1 MDRLP
6 FEPQHKNDFFSRSRE
21 PDLHSAPIRHPEP
34 VQLPQA
40 EEQDTQISGF
50 DQAEKPTPVDNAS
63 HIDIQPVLT
72 RSLSSESAHTMK
84 PEERRGDTVQSI
96 AKASARPPESTKEVV
111 EEKPRKESFQGFKAP
126 ELLKPEK
133 PFKPKSET
141 RWGPRPGSRS
151 REEGMDRPIRRSGP
165 IKKPILRDM
174 KEERELRKE
183 REEER
188 FGPEKT
194 SKHEKVERKP
204 LPAQPASIPPHSVSK
219 SEQDKQLLE
228 TAPVPKA
235 QSVTTLLSE
244 KPIESTSSE
253 IPPKPVSQPAPPSQP
268 SKEEKIVRVVNK
280 DNKEPPSDKPKTDQ
294 KPSVISQTSSLT
306 IPHRKEPM
314 LPPKAYRK
322 EARDRDWF
330 PEQGYRGR
338 GRGEYYSRGRSYR
351 GSYGGRGR
359 GGRGQSRD
367 YPHYRDTKPRNEQ
380 VPPGAVRR
388 RDESETRSE
397 SSDFEVMPKRLRQ
410 RGSETDSDS
419 EGRESASDTPLSDK
433 ESSSRIKPRRD
444 DRSEIKRAPKSVT
457 ALKSEPG
464 PLRTDSRPPERHF
477 PREDDSRTR
486 PGFLPKGEPSRR
498 GRGAGSF
505 RRGGRDPGMRTSRPP
520 PPRRSN
526 YRDNQWMPRQQ
537 EPRAPPPPRL
547 DEGEHKQEH
556 SSLPPGDRRPFI
568 KFERKFDPSRDR
580 PRRQRPTRPP
590 RQDKPPRFRR
600 LKEREKEDA
609 GGKPVEATGSS
620 NQGVPVSGTVHELAS
635 DFSGNK
641 TPDLSNH
648 NSSDQAN
655 EEWETA
661 SESSDFNE
669 RRERDERKAATSTS
683 IQLPASN
690 KASDGLAQ
698 SPPKRESAKRS
709 FSSQRP
715 GMDRQNRRGNSG
727 PPKPSRH
734 YSGPRNERR
743 SGNSLQRGK
752 RG

>member
-1 MDRLP
+1 MDRNP
-6 FEPQHKNDFFSRSRE
+6 FESQHKTDFFSRSRE
-21 PDLHSAPIRHPEP
+21 PDIHSAPVRHPEP
-34 VQLPQA
+34 IQLPQA
-40 EEQDTQISGF
+40 EEQDTRISGF
-50 DQAEKPTPVDNAS
+50 DQPEKQTPIDDS
-63 HIDIQPVLT
+63 PHIDIQPVLT
-72 RSLSSESAHTMK
+72 RSLSSESAHTLK
-84 PEERRGDTVQSI
+84 QEERRVDTVQQTS
-96 AKASARPPESTKEVV
+96 KTSARPPEPTKEVV
-111 EEKPRKESFQGFKAP
+111 EEKPRKENFQSSKVP
-126 ELLKPEK
+126 ELTKIDK

-151 REEGMDRPIRRSGP
+151 REEGIDRPIRRSGP

-183 REEER
+183 REEEK
-188 FGPEKT
+188 FGQEKT
-194 SKHEKVERKP
+194 LKQEKVERKP
-204 LPAQPASIPPHSVSK
+204 PPAQRVPSPLNSVSK
-219 SEQDKQLLE
+219 TEQDKQLPEVATLPKVP
-228 TAPVPKA
+228 TANP
-235 QSVTTLLSE
+235 LLSE
-244 KPIESTSSE
+244 KPSESTSSE
-253 IPPKPVSQPAPPSQP
+253 ITPKPVSQPAPPSQP
-268 SKEEKIVRVVNK
+268 SKEEKIVRVVSK
-280 DNKEPPSDKPKTDQ
+280 DNKEPSSDKPKLDP
-294 KPSVISQTSSLT
+294 KPSVISQNSSS
-306 IPHRKEPM
+306 IPHRKEPL
-314 LPPKAYRK
+314 LPPRAYRK

-433 ESSSRIKPRRD
+433 DSSSRSKPRRD

-457 ALKSEPG
+457 TLKSEPG
-464 PLRTDSRPPERHF
+464 PMRSEGRLPERHF
-477 PREDDSRTR
+477 PREDDSRTK

-526 YRDNQWMPRQQ
+526 YRDNQWIPRQQ
-537 EPRAPPPPRL
+537 ELRPPPPPRL
-547 DEGEHKQEH
+547 DEGENKQEH
-556 SSLPPGDRRPFI
+556 PVLPAGEKRPLL
-568 KFERKFDPSRDR
+568 KFERKFDPARDR

-600 LKEREKEDA
+600 LKEREREDA
-609 GGKPVEATGSS
+609 GKPVEVPGSS
-620 NQGVPVSGTVHELAS
+620 NQGVPVSSTVHELPS

-683 IQLPASN
+683 IQSPTPSKSA
-690 KASDGLAQ
+690 DGLAQ

-734 YSGPRNERR
+734 YSGPRSERR
-743 SGNSLQRGK
+743 SGASLQRGK